1 MSATANETGL
11 SPFNSIPKGP
21 IKCVVCGNTHG
32 LWACDAFK
40 RLAPIDR
47 YKKVKENKLCFLCFR
62 GGHAVKDC
70 KIKECGIDGCKRRH
84 NRLLH
89 RPEETNNSNTTS
101 TEIVETHASVSLNT
115 FGILPVYKVELSNNG
130 NRVKL
135 LALVDSGSSLSWI
148 DKTSAD
154 QLNLQGVKRSLTVS
168 GINGTECHEN
178 EIVNVTIHSKDYG
191 DEDIQMACHQKLVIG
206 ESFYDIRKMQSQ
218 YPQLTKVPS
227 NNFNLKDVKVILG
240 TDCFSL
246 TRLLEYQR
254 GQSGEPWVVRCSLGW
269 AVSGSL
275 PRKIV
280 SSLTSCHSSV
290 YQSANFDLNEQ
301 IKTWWD
307 NESYGSRV
315 KVDGRS
321 RSDVKALETLKK
333 TTHCENDRYT
343 VGMLW
348 NSPRSRLPN
357 NYRSAVKQFLS
368 LETRLAKNPELKDA
382 YSDTIKTDK
391 DSGYIRILEPTEL
404 QETKNEPQCD
414 LPHHPVIN
422 PNKPGKVRRVCNA
435 ASEFEGYS
443 LNKSLFIVPD
453 LLQNLVGVIFRFQEK
468 PFGMSADIEAMFL
481 QVQVPTEDA
490 KCLRFIWR
498 ENQSDDLSTD
508 EYTRYIWSQR
518 LANMCKLCFAT
529 YRHRH

>member
-1 MSATANETGL
+1 ME
-11 SPFNSIPKGP
+11 
-21 IKCVVCGNTHG
+21 
-32 LWACDAFK
+32 
-40 RLAPIDR
+40 
-47 YKKVKENKLCFLCFR
+47 
-62 GGHAVKDC
+62 
-70 KIKECGIDGCKRRH
+70 ECGIDGCKRRH

-89 RPEETNNSNTTS
+89 QPEEPKSFNATS
-101 TEIVETHASVSLNT
+101 TENAETHASVDSNT

-154 QLNLQGVKRSLTVS
+154 QLILQGVKRSLTVS
-168 GINGTECHEN
+168 GINGTECHES

-191 DEDIQMACHQKLVIG
+191 DEDVQMAIHQKLVIG

-218 YPQLTKVPS
+218 YPQLAKVPS

-246 TRLLEYQR
+246 TQPLEYER
-254 GQSGEPWVVRCSLGW
+254 GQPVEPWAVRCSLGW
-269 AVSGSL
+269 PVSEPL
-275 PRKIV
+275 PKKSV
-280 SSLTSCHSSV
+280 SSLTSCRSSV
-290 YQSANFDLNEQ
+290 YQSADFDLNEQ

-321 RSDVKALETLKK
+321 RSDVKALETLEK

-357 NYRSAVKQFLS
+357 NYRTAVKQFLS
-368 LETRLAKNPELKDA
+368 LENRLAKNPELKDA
-382 YSDTIKTDK
+382 YSDTMKTDK
-391 DSGYIRILEPTEL
+391 DSGYIRIIEPTGL
-404 QETKNEPQCD
+404 QQTKNEPQWY

-435 ASEFEGYS
+435 ASEFEGQS
-443 LNKSLFIVPD
+443 LNKSLFIGPG
-453 LLQNLVGVIFRFQEK
+453 LLQNLVGIIFRFREK
-468 PFGMSADIEAMFL
+468 PFGMSKDIESLFL
-481 QVQVPTEDA
+481 QVQVPPEDA
-490 KCLRFIWR
+490 KCLRFVWR
-498 ENQSDDLSTD
+498 ENQSDEISTY
-508 EYTRYIWSQR
+508 EYTWHIFGAKDLPTCANYALQR
-518 LANMCKLCFAT
+518 TSMDNEEEFPVASRIVKRNFCMDDFLYSAEKIQDAKSLKQNLISLLQKGGFKLSKWQSNVNELC
-529 YRHRH
+529 